1 MDNRCRGQI
10 LRKERRETHLIMPGK
25 FNYEYRHKYP
35 HLIGEDTEVWNRFIL
50 KYPKKFDT
58 VDYDVKVG
66 RGADTTPIEEQTS
79 KDYWANLTKK
89 RIDVIGYKNNFVTIV
104 EVKKRASLFTLGQIL
119 GYRYLYLKEFPE
131 LHVVKTLILCDTISQ
146 DDKDVLFNYGIDFI
160 IV

>member
-1 MDNRCRGQI
+1 
-10 LRKERRETHLIMPGK
+10 MPGR
-25 FNYEYRHKYP
+25 FNYEFRHKYP

-50 KYPKKFDT
+50 KYPDKFDT

-66 RGADTTPIEEQTS
+66 LGAETTPIEDQTS

-89 RIDVIGYKNNFVTIV
+89 RIDVIGYKNNLVTIV

-119 GYRYLYLKEFPE
+119 GYRFLYLREFPE
-131 LHVVKTLILCDTISQ
+131 LPSVRTLIVAAQISQ
-146 DDKDVLFNYGIDFI
+146 DDMDTLSHFGIDFV

>member
-1 MDNRCRGQI
+1 
-10 LRKERRETHLIMPGK
+10 MPGK

-50 KYPKKFDT
+50 KFPDKFDT

-66 RGADTTPIEEQTS
+66 IGADTEPLLDKSEKS
-79 KDYWANLTKK
+79 YWSELTKK
-89 RIDVIGYKNNFVTIV
+89 RVDLIAWNKDIPTII

-119 GYRYLYLKEFPE
+119 GYRILYLKEFPE
-131 LHVVKTLILCDTISQ
+131 YKYIKTLIVCSTISQ
-146 DDKDVLFNYGIDFI
+146 DDMDVLSHYGIDFV

>member
-1 MDNRCRGQI
+1 
-10 LRKERRETHLIMPGK
+10 MPGK
-25 FNYEYRHKYP
+25 FNYETRHRYP

-50 KYPKKFDT
+50 KYPEKFDT

-66 RGADTTPIEEQTS
+66 RGADTTPIEEQSS

-104 EVKKRASLFTLGQIL
+104 EVKKRVSLFTLGQIL
-119 GYRYLYLKEFPE
+119 GYKYLYLKEFPK
-131 LHVVKTLILCDTISQ
+131 LLSVSTLIVAAQISQ
-146 DDKDVLFNYGIDFI
+146 DDRDALSHYGINII